1 MKVMRKALI
10 LAKLEVTYGT
20 DAVPT
25 AAANAI
31 LVRNMSV
38 QPVTGEFVPR
48 DVIRP
53 YLGGDE
59 QLPAAIYATANFEVE
74 LAGSGTAGTAPK
86 FNGLLR
92 ACGLSETVTAS
103 TDVKYAPT
111 SSAYESTTIYYYL
124 DGLLHKLTGARGTV
138 VFALNAK
145 QIPVAQFAFTGLC
158 LPVTDAALPASPDF
172 SGFRTPQVVNYVNTA
187 AWSLHGFTGACEALS
202 IDLGNT
208 VGYRNLIGLETVELT
223 DRNTTGSATLE
234 LPPIATKDFPGII
247 RNGTTGA
254 LSITHGTVAG
264 NKVTFDAP
272 KVQLNNPQYQD
283 SEGSVFLQASL
294 SLVPD
299 AGNDELVITFL

>member
-10 LAKLEVTYGT
+10 LAKLETTYNVDPT
-20 DAVPT
+20 PT

-38 QPVTGEFVPR
+38 QPVTGDFVPR

-59 QLPAAIYATANFEVE
+59 QLPAAIYSTANFEVE
-74 LAGSGTAGTAPK
+74 LAASGTAGTAPK
-86 FNGLLR
+86 FSQLLR
-92 ACGLSETVTAS
+92 ACGLSETITAS

-111 SSAYESTTIYYYL
+111 SGTNESVTIYYYL

-138 VFALNAK
+138 VFALTAK
-145 QIPVAQFAFTGLC
+145 QIPVAQFAFTGMC
-158 LPVTDAALPASPDF
+158 VPVTDAALPASPDF
-172 SGFRTPQVVNYVNTA
+172 SGFKTPQVVNNTNTA

-208 VGYRNLIGLETVELT
+208 VSYRNLIGMETVELT
-223 DRNTTGSATLE
+223 DRSTTGSATLE
-234 LPPIATKDFPGII
+234 MPAIATKDFPGII
-247 RNGTTGA
+247 RAATTGA
-254 LSITHGTVAG
+254 LSITHGTTAG
-264 NKVTFDAP
+264 NKVKFDAP
-272 KVQLNNPQYQD
+272 KVQLSNPQYQD
-283 SEGSVFLQASL
+283 SEGSVFLQAAL

-299 AGNDELVITFL
+299 AGNDELLITFL